1 MKTSLLAAI
10 ALVLT
15 ACSGPAFSLASPAIV
30 APDGDTLAEV
40 QAQGLLPDSG
50 QALLTATDAP
60 LEAVAPAEPDAEPQS
75 LPDVVPVP
83 VTPDVDPVVVNAGT
97 PTVEAAVPVP
107 DAPPSTPV
115 VLCDSVA
122 QAKLFVASTS
132 EVDFVEGVGTVTM
145 KRITLTDESSCSAN
159 VAINPMGAQ
168 GQFEVVSNCSALN
181 PGDSCTITVTFLPSN
196 VGRSV
201 ASWVVVIL
209 GQEYTMT
216 AVGTGE

>member
-15 ACSGPAFSLASPAIV
+15 ACSGPAFTV
-30 APDGDTLAEV
+30 AEV
-40 QAQGLLPDSG
+40 QAQGLPPDAG
-50 QALLTATDAP
+50 RPAHGYDAP
-60 LEAVAPAEPDAEPQS
+60 LVAVAPAEPDAGPQS
-75 LPDVVPVP
+75 PPDVAPALVA
-83 VTPDVDPVVVNAGT
+83 PDVGPVAVDAGSAPT
-97 PTVEAAVPVP
+97 PEAAVPVP
-107 DAPPSTPV
+107 DAPPSTPTS
-115 VLCDSVA
+115 LCDTVT
-122 QAKLFVASTS
+122 QAAHFVASTS
-132 EVDFVEGVGTVTM
+132 SLDFVEGVGTVLM
-145 KRITLTDESSCSAN
+145 KHITLTDEAGCSAN
-159 VAINPMGAQ
+159 VAVSPMGAQ
-168 GQFEVVSNCSALN
+168 GQFEVVSNCGALN